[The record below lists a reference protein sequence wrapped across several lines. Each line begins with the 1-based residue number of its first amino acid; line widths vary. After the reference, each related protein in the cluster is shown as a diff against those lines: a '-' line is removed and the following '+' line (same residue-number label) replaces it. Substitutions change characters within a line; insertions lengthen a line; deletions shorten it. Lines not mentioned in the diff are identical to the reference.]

1 MLILMWKFS
10 NMQRNLKKDVKTLP
24 SKNCQLFFFFS
35 SHTKNGFWIYQKRTL
50 NI

>member
-24 SKNCQLFFFFS
+24 SKNCQLFFFFL
-35 SHTKNGFWIYQKRTL
+35 HTLKMDFGYIKKEL
-50 NI
+50 